1 MMFFGGVE
9 RNMHDGKLLSIIAPM
24 YNEEAAIDIFFAEIR
39 KFLAACSYQY
49 EIICVNDGSKDNT
62 LHILKKYAEADE
74 KIKVV
79 SFSRNFG
86 KERALYAGLQ
96 YSSGDA
102 VIPIDADL
110 QHPPMVI
117 NAFLNKWKEG
127 YDIVYGVR
135 ENRENEG
142 RLRRFLSKKFYE
154 FYNLISE
161 QKAPYNAGD
170 FRLMDRKVVD
180 AILKIQEKH
189 LFMKG
194 IFNWVGY
201 KSCSIEYKCSAR
213 VAGTSKFNF
222 WKLWNFALDGITAT
236 STFPLRIWTYLGGGI
251 ALVSFFIAL
260 FFLIKTLILGDPV
273 QGFPTLV
280 ILVLFFG
287 GIQLLALGV
296 MGEYIG
302 RIMIEVK
309 NRPLYIVDELINISE

>member
-1 MMFFGGVE
+1 
-9 RNMHDGKLLSIIAPM
+9 MHEEALISIIAPM
-24 YNEEAAIDIFFAEIR
+24 YNEEATIDFFFAEMR
-39 KFLAACSYQY
+39 KFLAECPYQY
-49 EIICVNDGSKDNT
+49 EIVCVNDGSKDNT
-62 LHILKKYAEADE
+62 LDILKKYAEEDDR
-74 KIKVV
+74 IKVV

-86 KERALYAGLQ
+86 KERALYAGLK

-102 VIPIDADL
+102 VIPIDVDL
-110 QHPPMVI
+110 QNPPMTI
-117 NAFLNKWKEG
+117 KTFLAKWEEG

-135 ENRENEG
+135 ENRKNEG

-161 QKAPYNAGD
+161 QKAPYNAAD

-180 AILKIQEKH
+180 AVLRIREKH

-201 KSCSIEYKCSAR
+201 KSCPVLYNHADR
-213 VAGTSKFNF
+213 AAGNSKFNF
-222 WKLWNFALDGITAT
+222 WKLWNLALDGITGS
-236 STFPLRIWTYLGGGI
+236 STLPLRVWTYLGGGI
-251 ALVSFFIAL
+251 AFISFVIAL
-260 FFLIKTLILGDPV
+260 FFLIKTILWGDPV

-280 ILVLFFG
+280 ILILFFG
-287 GIQLLALGV
+287 GIQLIALGI

-309 NRPLYIVDELINISE
+309 NRPLYIVDELINIDE

>member
-1 MMFFGGVE
+1 
-9 RNMHDGKLLSIIAPM
+9 MHEEALISIIAPM

-39 KFLAACSYQY
+39 NFLAECPYQY
-49 EIICVNDGSKDNT
+49 EIVCVNDGSKDNT
-62 LHILKKYAEADE
+62 LDILKKYAEEDNRI
-74 KIKVV
+74 KIV

-86 KERALYAGLQ
+86 KERALYAGLK

-102 VIPIDADL
+102 VIPIDVDL
-110 QHPPMVI
+110 QNPPMTI
-117 NAFLNKWKEG
+117 KTFLAKWEEG

-135 ENRENEG
+135 ENRKNEG

-161 QKAPYNAGD
+161 QKAPYNAAD
-170 FRLMDRKVVD
+170 FRLMDRKVVN
-180 AILKIQEKH
+180 AVLRIREKH

-201 KSCSIEYKCSAR
+201 KSCPVLYNHADR
-213 VAGTSKFNF
+213 AAGNSKFNF
-222 WKLWNFALDGITAT
+222 WKLWNLALDGITGS
-236 STFPLRIWTYLGGGI
+236 STLPLRVWTYLGGGI
-251 ALVSFFIAL
+251 AFVSFVIAL
-260 FFLIKTLILGDPV
+260 FFLIKTILWGDPV

-280 ILVLFFG
+280 ILLLFFG
-287 GIQLLALGV
+287 GIQLIALGI

-309 NRPLYIVDELINISE
+309 NRPLYIVDELINIDE

>member
-1 MMFFGGVE
+1 MRE
-9 RNMHDGKLLSIIAPM
+9 EALISIISPM
-24 YNEEAAIDIFFAEIR
+24 YNEEAVIDIFFAEMR
-39 KFLAACSYQY
+39 KFLAECPYQY
-49 EIICVNDGSKDNT
+49 EIVCVNDGSKDNT
-62 LHILKKYAEADE
+62 LNILKKYAEEDDR
-74 KIKVV
+74 IKVV

-86 KERALYAGLQ
+86 KERALYAGLK
-96 YSSGDA
+96 YSSGNA
-102 VIPIDADL
+102 VIPIDVDL
-110 QHPPMVI
+110 QNPPMTI
-117 NAFLNKWKEG
+117 KTFLAKWEEG

-170 FRLMDRKVVD
+170 FRLMSRKVVN
-180 AILKIQEKH
+180 AVLEVQEKQ

-201 KSCSIEYKCSAR
+201 KSCAVVYECAER
-213 VAGTSKFNF
+213 AAGNSKFNF
-222 WKLWNFALDGITAT
+222 WKLWNLALDGITGS
-236 STFPLRIWTYLGGGI
+236 STLPLRVWTYLGGGI
-251 ALVSFFIAL
+251 AFISFVIAL
-260 FFLIKTLILGDPV
+260 FFLIKTILWGDPV

-280 ILVLFFG
+280 ILILFFG
-287 GIQLLALGV
+287 GIQLIALGI

-309 NRPLYIVDELINISE
+309 NRPLYIVDELINIDE

>member
-1 MMFFGGVE
+1 
-9 RNMHDGKLLSIIAPM
+9 MHDEALISIIAPM

-39 KFLAACSYQY
+39 NFLAECPYQY
-49 EIICVNDGSKDNT
+49 EIVCVNDGSKDNT
-62 LHILKKYAEADE
+62 LDILKKYAEEDNRI
-74 KIKVV
+74 KIV

-86 KERALYAGLQ
+86 KERALYAGLK

-102 VIPIDADL
+102 VIPIDVDL
-110 QHPPMVI
+110 QNPPMTI
-117 NAFLNKWKEG
+117 KTFLAKWEEG

-135 ENRENEG
+135 ENRKNEG

-161 QKAPYNAGD
+161 QKAPYNAAD
-170 FRLMDRKVVD
+170 FRLMDRKVVN
-180 AILKIQEKH
+180 AVLRIREKH

-201 KSCSIEYKCSAR
+201 KSCPVSYNHADR
-213 VAGTSKFNF
+213 AAGNSKFNF
-222 WKLWNFALDGITAT
+222 WKLWNLALDGITGS
-236 STFPLRIWTYLGGGI
+236 STLPLRIWTYLGGGI
-251 ALVSFFIAL
+251 AFVSFVIAL
-260 FFLIKTLILGDPV
+260 FFLIKTILWGDPV

-280 ILVLFFG
+280 ILLLFFG
-287 GIQLLALGV
+287 GIQLIALGI

-309 NRPLYIVDELINISE
+309 NRPLYIVDELINIDE

>member
-1 MMFFGGVE
+1 MRE
-9 RNMHDGKLLSIIAPM
+9 EALISIISPM
-24 YNEEAAIDIFFAEIR
+24 YNEEATIDFFFAEMR
-39 KFLAACSYQY
+39 KFLAECPYQY
-49 EIICVNDGSKDNT
+49 EIVCVNDGSKDNT
-62 LHILKKYAEADE
+62 LNILKKYAEEDDR
-74 KIKVV
+74 IKVV

-86 KERALYAGLQ
+86 KERALYAGLK

-102 VIPIDADL
+102 VIPIDVDL
-110 QHPPMVI
+110 QNPPMTI
-117 NAFLNKWKEG
+117 KTFLAKWEEG

-161 QKAPYNAGD
+161 QKAPYNAAD

-180 AILKIQEKH
+180 AVLRIREKH

-201 KSCSIEYKCSAR
+201 KSCPVLYNHADR
-213 VAGTSKFNF
+213 AAGNSKFNF
-222 WKLWNFALDGITAT
+222 WKLWNLALDGITGS
-236 STFPLRIWTYLGGGI
+236 STLPLRVWTYLGGGI
-251 ALVSFFIAL
+251 AFISFVIAL
-260 FFLIKTLILGDPV
+260 FFLIKTILWGDPV

-280 ILVLFFG
+280 ILILFFG
-287 GIQLLALGV
+287 GIQLIALGI

-309 NRPLYIVDELINISE
+309 NRPLYIVDELINIDE

>member
-1 MMFFGGVE
+1 
-9 RNMHDGKLLSIIAPM
+9 MHKEALISIIAPM
-24 YNEEAAIDIFFAEIR
+24 YNEEATIDFFFAEMR
-39 KFLAACSYQY
+39 KFLAECPYQY
-49 EIICVNDGSKDNT
+49 EIVCVNDGSKDNT
-62 LHILKKYAEADE
+62 LDILKKYAEEDDR
-74 KIKVV
+74 IKVV

-86 KERALYAGLQ
+86 KERALYAGLK

-102 VIPIDADL
+102 VIPIDVDL
-110 QHPPMVI
+110 QNPPMTI
-117 NAFLNKWKEG
+117 KTFLAKWEEG

-135 ENRENEG
+135 ENRKNEG

-161 QKAPYNAGD
+161 QKAPYNAAD

-180 AILKIQEKH
+180 AVLRIREKH

-201 KSCSIEYKCSAR
+201 KSCPVLYNHADR
-213 VAGTSKFNF
+213 AAGNSKFNF
-222 WKLWNFALDGITAT
+222 WKLWNLALDGITGS
-236 STFPLRIWTYLGGGI
+236 STLPLRVWTYLGGGI
-251 ALVSFFIAL
+251 AFISFVIAL
-260 FFLIKTLILGDPV
+260 FFLIKTILWGDPV

-280 ILVLFFG
+280 ILILFFG
-287 GIQLLALGV
+287 GIQLIALGI

-309 NRPLYIVDELINISE
+309 NRPLYIVDELINIDE

>member
-1 MMFFGGVE
+1 
-9 RNMHDGKLLSIIAPM
+9 MHEEALISIIAPM
-24 YNEEAAIDIFFAEIR
+24 YNEEATIDFFFAEMR
-39 KFLAACSYQY
+39 KFLAECPYQY
-49 EIICVNDGSKDNT
+49 EIVCVNDGSKDNT
-62 LHILKKYAEADE
+62 LGILKKYAEEDDR
-74 KIKVV
+74 IKVV

-86 KERALYAGLQ
+86 KERALYAGLK

-102 VIPIDADL
+102 VIPIDVDL
-110 QHPPMVI
+110 QNPPMTI
-117 NAFLNKWKEG
+117 KTFLAKWEEG

-135 ENRENEG
+135 ENRKNEG

-161 QKAPYNAGD
+161 QKAPYNAAD

-180 AILKIQEKH
+180 AVLRIREKH

-201 KSCSIEYKCSAR
+201 KSCPVLYNHADR
-213 VAGTSKFNF
+213 AAGNSKFNF
-222 WKLWNFALDGITAT
+222 WKLWNLALDGITGS
-236 STFPLRIWTYLGGGI
+236 STLPLRVWTYLGGGI
-251 ALVSFFIAL
+251 AFISFVIAL
-260 FFLIKTLILGDPV
+260 FFLIKTILWGDPV

-280 ILVLFFG
+280 ILILFFG
-287 GIQLLALGV
+287 GIQLIALGI

-309 NRPLYIVDELINISE
+309 NRPLYIVDELINIDE